1 MDVQEII
8 SALPQLTSLEL
19 RQVRHALREIRRS
32 RRLTRH
38 QLTVEQ
44 KLEMSLDDIIIQR
57 QRAMT
62 KQ

>member
-8 SALPQLTSLEL
+8 SALPQLTSSEL
-19 RQVRHALREIRRS
+19 RQVRHALRDIRRS
-32 RRLTRH
+32 RRTRH
-38 QLTVEQ
+38 HRLTVEQ
-44 KLEMSLDDIIIQR
+44 KLEMSLDDIIQR